1 MPTTNFI
8 QTSPKIK
15 NLRTRFKNTL
25 SLAVERAAG
34 HLDDPQKYP
43 LPGDNKSLE
52 HAVYNIFASL
62 SDRKQRKIF
71 DRIKPT
77 LQASSTKRKELY
89 GDLSSVSLTS
99 VKTITEQVTA
109 IAVPQNL
116 QLTQEDLDKIK
127 AATREQIAS
136 PKNTGYS
143 TGKSTGYSTGKN
155 TGYSTGKKVPTTR
168 AAVVVNPT
176 LAFFVDSISCQKTSE
191 VRKDEVSVTGFASDS
206 NNVQQ
211 DAPNFFSSDFKK
223 DESATVNQRIF
234 NFILDGGSVGDPVT
248 ASAGLFLLEKD
259 LISNV
264 ELARKLEVF
273 FVVLGATFVAIG
285 VAILII
291 GLAGGPV
298 TVAMLIIAISLGM
311 IFQFI
316 GFHVFAVI
324 ADDFSTV
331 ASDTITLAPPF
342 NVGDRFDRTLSFE
355 LENHPGDLTIGKYT
369 AAVHWEVVAS

>member
-15 NLRTRFKNTL
+15 NLRTRFKNTV

-62 SDRKQRKIF
+62 SDRKKRKIF
-71 DRIKPT
+71 DRVKPT
-77 LQASSTKRKELY
+77 LQASSAKRKELY

-116 QLTQEDLDKIK
+116 QLTQEDLDKIN
-127 AATREQIAS
+127 AANRDQIAT

-155 TGYSTGKKVPTTR
+155 TGYSTGKKAPTAR
-168 AAVVVNPT
+168 AAVANAN
-176 LAFFVDSISCQKTSE
+176 LAFFVDSITCQKTSE
-191 VRKDEVSVTGFASDS
+191 IRKDEISITGFASDS

-211 DAPNFFSSDFKK
+211 DAPSFFSADFKK
-223 DESATVNQRIF
+223 GESATVNQQIF
-234 NFILDGGSVGDPVT
+234 NFILDGGSVGGPVT
-248 ASAGLFLLEKD
+248 TTAGLFLVEKD
-259 LISNV
+259 LMSNTD
-264 ELARKLEVF
+264 LANKLQVLF
-273 FVVLGATFVAIG
+273 TVLGATFVAIG
-285 VAILII
+285 IAILII

-298 TVAMLIIAISLGM
+298 TIAMLVIALSLGM

-316 GFHVFAVI
+316 GAHIFGVI
-324 ADDFSTV
+324 SDDFSFG
-331 ASDTITLAPPF
+331 ASDSITLAPPF
-342 NVGDRFDRTLSFE
+342 NIGDRFDRTLSFE
-355 LENHPGDLTIGKYT
+355 LDNFGGDLTPGKYT
-369 AAVHWEVVAS
+369 AAVHWEVVA